1 MVSVIIPIF
10 NCQEYLAR
18 CLDSII
24 NQTYEDLE
32 IILINDGSTDK
43 SFEICKE
50 YADRDKR
57 VVVKSIEN
65 SGSSIARN
73 EGIRISKGEYIM
85 FVDSDDYIDSTLVEE
100 LLNAIYN
107 NNVRISVALG
117 RKVTTSGEKI
127 ATADILDDK
136 IKVLRGREKILF
148 IFDHV
153 APWAKLFKREIFDTF
168 EFTKGIVHQDFDL
181 IPKIVFEEERI
192 AVIYK
197 QLYTYVVRENSITGN
212 NIKKRKTDLFRII
225 DKSLIMI
232 SDEGDEAELMRAQYL
247 LHGYSR
253 LKRVLALRERKVQ
266 KEYIKEYQRVYRRW
280 LICRGGGLKN
290 SDIEFKIKLEILLS
304 CASIRMFDFILLKYL
319 KSRNVN

>member
-153 APWAKLFKREIFDTF
+153 A
-168 EFTKGIVHQDFDL
+168 Q
-181 IPKIVFEEERI
+181 
-192 AVIYK
+192 
-197 QLYTYVVRENSITGN
+197 
-212 NIKKRKTDLFRII
+212 II
-225 DKSLIMI
+225 
-232 SDEGDEAELMRAQYL
+232 
-247 LHGYSR
+247 
-253 LKRVLALRERKVQ
+253 
-266 KEYIKEYQRVYRRW
+266 
-280 LICRGGGLKN
+280 
-290 SDIEFKIKLEILLS
+290 
-304 CASIRMFDFILLKYL
+304 
-319 KSRNVN
+319 

>member
-253 LKRVLALRERKVQ
+253 LKRVLALRE
-266 KEYIKEYQRVYRRW
+266 
-280 LICRGGGLKN
+280 
-290 SDIEFKIKLEILLS
+290 
-304 CASIRMFDFILLKYL
+304 
-319 KSRNVN
+319 